1 MNSPSGLCYDRS
13 TAGVDGPGR
22 HCARPLRFPVPR
34 PAQIVRILI
43 DYRPAL
49 RARTG
54 AGLWITG
61 LVEALASLDAPNSPS
76 VTIFSSSWKDRLGSV
91 APSGVAAMDHRVPG
105 RLLNWL
111 WHRREWPPIE
121 QLTREPFDVVHSP
134 SPLLIPSRTAA
145 RLVTIHDLDFL
156 DHPERGVREVRRDYA
171 ELAGEHAPPAAAVV
185 VSSATTAAEVT
196 SRLNVEPQRL
206 TVCPVGAPPWSPRP
220 PSSTGQHILFVGTLG
235 ARKNV
240 GRLITAYTALRA
252 ERTHTPPLVLAGGPG
267 PEPIPELEA
276 HGGDGVIRRLGYV
289 KSPELRKLYESA
301 AMLVLPSLDEGFG
314 IPVLEAM
321 TVGVPVV
328 VSNRGSLPEIVG
340 EAGVIV
346 DPEDTHALAAAMAN
360 LLDDHERYARLVK
373 AGVAQATRFRWGRSA
388 AALLGAYYDAYRR
401 RRGEAPDADRS

>member
-1 MNSPSGLCYDRS
+1 M
-13 TAGVDGPGR
+13 
-22 HCARPLRFPVPR
+22 RFPVPR

-54 AGLWITG
+54 AGFWIAG
-61 LVEALASLDAPNSPS
+61 LVEALATLDAPHSPR

-91 APSGVAAMDHRVPG
+91 APSGVAAMDRRVPG

-121 QLTREPFDVVHSP
+121 QFTGEPFDVVHSP

-156 DHPERGVREVRRDYA
+156 DHPERSVREIRRDYA
-171 ELAGEHAPPAAAVV
+171 DLARAHARRADAVV
-185 VSSATTAAEVT
+185 VSSETTADEVIR
-196 SRLNVEPQRL
+196 RLNVAPQRL

-220 PSSTGQHILFVGTLG
+220 PSSTGRHILFVGTLG

-240 GRLITAYTALRA
+240 GGLITAYTALRA
-252 ERTHTPPLVLAGGPG
+252 GRKDAPPLVLAGEPG
-267 PEPIPELEA
+267 PDPIPELEA
-276 HGGDGVIRRLGYV
+276 QGEDGVIRRLDYV
-289 KSPELRKLYESA
+289 QPTELRKLYESA
-301 AMLVLPSLDEGFG
+301 VMLVLPSFDEGFG

-328 VSNRGSLPEIVG
+328 VSNRGSLPEVVG

-373 AGVAQATRFRWGRSA
+373 AGVAQATRFRWARSA
-388 AALLGAYYDAYRR
+388 TALLGAYHEAYKR